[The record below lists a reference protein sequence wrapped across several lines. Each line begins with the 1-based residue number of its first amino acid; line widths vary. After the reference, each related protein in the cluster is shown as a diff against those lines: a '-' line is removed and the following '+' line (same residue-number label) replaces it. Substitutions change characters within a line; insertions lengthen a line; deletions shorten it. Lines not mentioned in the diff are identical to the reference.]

1 MNGTRLVRTVPSGL
15 QIDEGPKLGGWLG
28 ERAGTVDDFACR
40 NVEPR
45 GRSSSLTGL
54 PVCAKDDL
62 LDRALGKLAQSL
74 PTDRDDAT
82 KLLSRIPHEHTG
94 LVTKRELRSGL
105 HNMWIKLGCNELDVL
120 FSSLE
125 RKALEGDGP
134 PPPASAKGE
143 SLIRLA
149 DLCAALPIRAKRR
162 RSSSQ
167 SRAGSSACTS
177 PCDAEDG
184 AVKPGKAPGPPQ
196 QSAVEGLFVGE
207 KHAVGEAVAANGHER
222 VCTRSRVGTQTN
234 ASAPAASPTSANRAS
249 VAVSTELRRR
259 ASCLAESSPAA
270 VRTCSPL
277 GTKGYS
283 SGAGGGERGGFAAHP
298 ALSCLPGRRRGVD
311 AHRALVLSPRGV
323 APAAASEVGTP
334 ARSAGQFGGRRV
346 PLPVRLSYRSL
357 SVPSAL
363 CLHLCPACFRL
374 APRICASFRSACG
387 ARLLRV
393 SSI

>member
-1 MNGTRLVRTVPSGL
+1 MPSGL
-15 QIDEGPKLGGWLG
+15 QIDDGPKLGGWLG
-28 ERAGTVDDFACR
+28 ERAGTVGDFACR

-74 PTDRDDAT
+74 PTERDDAT

-105 HNMWIKLGCNELDVL
+105 HNMWIKLGCKELDVL

-177 PCDAEDG
+177 PCDVEDG
-184 AVKPGKAPGPPQ
+184 AVKPSKAPCPPQ

-222 VCTRSRVGTQTN
+222 VCTRSRVGAQTN
-234 ASAPAASPTSANRAS
+234 ASAPAASPAAANLAS
-249 VAVSTELRRR
+249 VAAPTELRQR
-259 ASCLAESSPAA
+259 ARCLAESSPAS
-270 VRTCSPL
+270 VRSWAHWVFQGTQVVL
-277 GTKGYS
+277 GVP
-283 SGAGGGERGGFAAHP
+283 ERGGFAAHP
-298 ALSCLPGRRRGVD
+298 ALSCPPRAACVVWTPIVRSRYLPEGSLLLQ
-311 AHRALVLSPRGV
+311 RAKWERLPVQL
-323 APAAASEVGTP
+323 ANSEVGESP
-334 ARSAGQFGGRRV
+334 APFASHIGRSLFPVRSASVSAPLAFALLRAFVLPQCMRR
-346 PLPVRLSYRSL
+346 PLV
-357 SVPSAL
+357 
-363 CLHLCPACFRL
+363 
-374 APRICASFRSACG
+374 
-387 ARLLRV
+387 RV